1 MKWKG
6 GGVNKCLINGQTT
19 FELTNLVLG
28 SILEELPLVN
38 MFMKE

>member
-1 MKWKG
+1 MKG

-19 FELTNLVLG
+19 FELTNLGLG
-28 SILEELPLVN
+28 SIYLPLVN